1 MSPIEYALIAFV
13 VLRAVWVTHLEMR
26 LTKLLAGKS
35 AKTLEDTIVRLREE
49 VTKLFEHKKFADE
62 RFSNID
68 GRLKRS
74 VQWVETVRFNPFADQ
89 GGKQSFST
97 LIVNEEG
104 DGVVLTG
111 LYARDKSSVYA
122 KPIKKHDSEF
132 ELSDE
137 ERELIKRVRS

>member
-1 MSPIEYALIAFV
+1 
-13 VLRAVWVTHLEMR
+13 MR
-26 LTKLLAGKS
+26 VTKLLAGKN

-49 VTKLFEHKKFADE
+49 VTKLFEHKKASDE
-62 RFSNID
+62 RMNGLD
-68 GRLKRS
+68 TRLKRS

-97 LIVNEEG
+97 LIANEEG
-104 DGVVLTG
+104 DGVMLTG

-122 KPIKKHDSEF
+122 KPIKKHTSEF

-137 ERELIKRVRS
+137 ERELIKRVRG